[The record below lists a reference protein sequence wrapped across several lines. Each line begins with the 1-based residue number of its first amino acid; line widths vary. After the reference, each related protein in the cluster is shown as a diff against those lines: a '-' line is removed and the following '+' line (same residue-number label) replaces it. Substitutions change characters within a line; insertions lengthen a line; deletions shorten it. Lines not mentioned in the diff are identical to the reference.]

1 LFLEG
6 HDKVGGIKVMSIVN
20 SIHHINFVVRELAP
34 QVEYLRT
41 LLQCE
46 PIIEDL
52 PARQVKT
59 ARFGLSGV
67 WIVLVQPTS
76 TAGEVARILAERG
89 EGLFLLSLNVDS
101 LDESIE
107 RLSKQGILPNNGKR
121 KGLDNWTIQDLN
133 CPNALGPV
141 LQLCQVISK

>member
-1 LFLEG
+1 
-6 HDKVGGIKVMSIVN
+6 MSTVN

-34 QVEYLRT
+34 QLEYLRA
-41 LLQCE
+41 LLQSE

-59 ARFGLSGV
+59 ARFSLSGV

-76 TAGEVARILAERG
+76 TEGEVARILAERG
-89 EGLFLLSLNVDS
+89 EGLFLLSFNVDS

-107 RLSKQGILPNNGKR
+107 KLSQQGIQPDNRGKR
-121 KGLDNWTIQDLN
+121 QGLDNWTVQDLD
-133 CPNALGPV
+133 CPAALGPV
-141 LQLCQVISK
+141 LQLCQLISS

>member
-1 LFLEG
+1 
-6 HDKVGGIKVMSIVN
+6 MPIVN

-34 QVEYLRT
+34 QIEYLQAI
-41 LLQCE
+41 LQSE

-59 ARFGLSGV
+59 ARFLLSGI

-76 TAGEVARILAERG
+76 TEGEVARILSERG

-107 RLSKQGILPNNGKR
+107 KLSKQGVSSKNTSKR
-121 KGLDNWTIQDLN
+121 QGLDNWTIQDLD

-141 LQLCQVISK
+141 LQLCQLISK

>member
-1 LFLEG
+1 
-6 HDKVGGIKVMSIVN
+6 MPTVN

-34 QVEYLRT
+34 QIEYFRT

-52 PARQVKT
+52 PIRQVKS
-59 ARFGLSGV
+59 ARFLLSGV
-67 WIVLVQPTS
+67 WIVLVQPLS
-76 TAGEVARILAERG
+76 NEGEVARILAERG

-107 RLSKQGILPNNGKR
+107 KLSQQGHLCSLLIVEA
-121 KGLDNWTIQDLN
+121 GLR
-133 CPNALGPV
+133 
-141 LQLCQVISK
+141 